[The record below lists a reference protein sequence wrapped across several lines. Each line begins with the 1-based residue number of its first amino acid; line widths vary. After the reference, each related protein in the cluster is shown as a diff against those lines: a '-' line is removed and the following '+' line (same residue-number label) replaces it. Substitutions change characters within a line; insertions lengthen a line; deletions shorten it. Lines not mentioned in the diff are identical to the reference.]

1 MQRPSLLIFFT
12 AFLFAACGGED
23 ENADPDAT
31 PTPEPKPP
39 EELVEELI
47 QKRLPL
53 GWSIKTMDLKPP
65 VGNLE
70 ITIVSPYD
78 FEFEKKAP
86 HARETGVLRLCPRAF
101 ELSAI
106 DLQGLKLTLTITG
119 ANRQNF
125 PVMTCP

>member
-1 MQRPSLLIFFT
+1 MQRPSLLIFFF
-12 AFLFAACGGED
+12 AFTLAACGGED
-23 ENADPDAT
+23 ENTDPDAT

-39 EELVEELI
+39 EELVEDLI

-53 GWSIKTMDLKPP
+53 GWSIKTMDIKPP
-65 VGNLE
+65 VGSLE
-70 ITIVSPYD
+70 VTIASPYD

-86 HARETGVLRLCPRAF
+86 HVRETRVLSLCPRAF

-106 DLQGLKLTLTITG
+106 DQQGLKLTLTITG
-119 ANRQNF
+119 ANRQDF